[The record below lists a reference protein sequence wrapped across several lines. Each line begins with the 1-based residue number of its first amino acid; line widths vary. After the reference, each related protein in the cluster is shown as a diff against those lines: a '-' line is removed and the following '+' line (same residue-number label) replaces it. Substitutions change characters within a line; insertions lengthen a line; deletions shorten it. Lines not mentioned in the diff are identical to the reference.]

1 MIIHPSSAILTA
13 EPLRWETMRE
23 EPAPGPHPR
32 RKSAAD
38 KLESRVP
45 GSESR
50 GTELRFLFVFFS
62 NDSAK
67 CFFFSCGSTKK
78 RRQRCQER
86 EVQPPQEAEEEHF
99 RNLQTLETGLTP
111 EQPRSV
117 YHLPLPPFCLPHKQP
132 SPFSS
137 LLSPPHSP
145 VALATR
151 RLSLFPPP
159 FSLSVTLCSHVMHR
173 QRLIPKYCFLVERR
187 RGHYPLPSI

>member
-45 GSESR
+45 GSESS
-50 GTELRFLFVFFS
+50 GTELRFLFVFFQMTAQS
-62 NDSAK
+62 G
-67 CFFFSCGSTKK
+67 FFSCGSTKK

-159 FSLSVTLCSHVMHR
+159 PSPSR
-173 QRLIPKYCFLVERR
+173 
-187 RGHYPLPSI
+187 LPSAAM